1 MIFVICGIYLSFFMV
16 ISSGLVFFFNFIIIG
31 VYILG
36 GKINIVWKILNLYI
50 KSNNDCI
57 KWKWYWMMK

>member
-31 VYILG
+31 VYILC
-36 GKINIVWKILNLYI
+36 GKINIVWKILNIYI
-50 KSNNDCI
+50 KSNDCI